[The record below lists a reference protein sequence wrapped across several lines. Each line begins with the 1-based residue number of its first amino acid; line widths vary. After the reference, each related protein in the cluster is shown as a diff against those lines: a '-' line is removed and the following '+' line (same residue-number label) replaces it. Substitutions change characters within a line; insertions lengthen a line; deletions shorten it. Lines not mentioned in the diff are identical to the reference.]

1 LDALEL
7 DAAVLRDG
15 RDTGREASGER
26 REHGLDGGRSV
37 VFGGEGLG
45 VVTLEHEGLLVLV
58 LLAETREALDG
69 LAGVRAADPL
79 RGRLPGELC
88 GLGGLTQS
96 VTGAQERVAVDSV
109 VDGCG
114 VGHGVSSLG

>member
-1 LDALEL
+1 VEAVAHLGVAAEDAEDVVVALDGGLDALEL

-26 REHGLDGGRSV
+26 REHGLDGGRGV
-37 VFGGEGLG
+37 VLGGEGLR
-45 VVTLEHEGLLVLV
+45 VVALEHEGLLVLV

-79 RGRLPGELC
+79 RGRLP
-88 GLGGLTQS
+88 
-96 VTGAQERVAVDSV
+96 
-109 VDGCG
+109 
-114 VGHGVSSLG
+114 